1 MSDLA
6 EKLVGDTVSANIM
19 LLGYALQKGFLPI
32 SSLALEKAIKLNG
45 VSIQQNLDAFNW
57 GRLLV
62 SNRSLVFKKAG
73 LLVEKLSDDD
83 PKVCLLYTSPSPRD

>member
-32 SSLALEKAIKLNG
+32 SNHALEKAIKLNG

-57 GRLLV
+57 EKHINQNFLELLW
-62 SNRSLVFKKAG
+62 LVA
-73 LLVEKLSDDD
+73 LLFAV
-83 PKVCLLYTSPSPRD
+83 